1 MHPYKVKGTR
11 ISAFASINATSVALD
26 HCMVRNPF
34 HNNVF
39 HTISTVQPQC
49 LFLNLSVAYAQMQVC
64 QIKLCHVGAKL
75 LDLEAVQHSR
85 KTHNYR

>member
-1 MHPYKVKGTR
+1 VKGTR

-26 HCMVRNPF
+26 HCM
-34 HNNVF
+34 
-39 HTISTVQPQC
+39 
-49 LFLNLSVAYAQMQVC
+49 MQVC